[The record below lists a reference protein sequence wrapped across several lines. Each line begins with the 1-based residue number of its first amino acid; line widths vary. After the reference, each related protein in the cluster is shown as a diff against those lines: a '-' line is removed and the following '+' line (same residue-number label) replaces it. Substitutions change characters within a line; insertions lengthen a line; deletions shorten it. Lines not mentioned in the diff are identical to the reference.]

1 MHENYRR
8 RDSFKK
14 LSIESDAMYS
24 MTCSSMRHFTL
35 ITFDVLELL
44 YFVRVAIDEHI
55 SMTLYKDYQ
64 EKICDFLI
72 FLLIIH

>member
-1 MHENYRR
+1 
-8 RDSFKK
+8 
-14 LSIESDAMYS
+14 
-24 MTCSSMRHFTL
+24 MRHFTL

>member
-1 MHENYRR
+1 MHENYQR

-44 YFVRVAIDEHI
+44 YFVKVAIDEH
-55 SMTLYKDYQ
+55 MTLYKDYQ

-72 FLLIIH
+72 FFLIIY